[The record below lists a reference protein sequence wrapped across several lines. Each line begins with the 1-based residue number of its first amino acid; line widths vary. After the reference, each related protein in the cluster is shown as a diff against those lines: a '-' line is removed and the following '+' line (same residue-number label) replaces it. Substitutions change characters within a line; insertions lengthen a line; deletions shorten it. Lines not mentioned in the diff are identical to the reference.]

1 MDFRSSRDLRFLA
14 QRRRGVLR
22 QTCQAATTK
31 PRFLPMRGLTP
42 PSIASIQSGHL
53 NCRPRQNHRG
63 RQTSTSIRFV
73 HERSPGTF
81 PAAQRLTC
89 NINRGEVMRV
99 VTRQYSGEPW
109 SNADQFFLSNVLASG
124 MSLAEAA
131 GFLGRTEDEVRK
143 YGALISSAQRRNNR
157 RWATGKRSLRL
168 AKPIDVARTRPR
180 SSRRSTSV

>member
-1 MDFRSSRDLRFLA
+1 MRLSADQRDDLSCALEELYLPLRGYLQYRNQA
-14 QRRRGVLR
+14 HTRRCG
-22 QTCQAATTK
+22 
-31 PRFLPMRGLTP
+31 GD
-42 PSIASIQSGHL
+42 
-53 NCRPRQNHRG
+53 
-63 RQTSTSIRFV
+63 
-73 HERSPGTF
+73 
-81 PAAQRLTC
+81 
-89 NINRGEVMRV
+89 VMLV
-99 VTRQYSGEPW
+99 VTRQYSGEAW

-143 YGALISSAQRRNNR
+143 YGALMSAAQRRNNR

>member
-1 MDFRSSRDLRFLA
+1 MSGLPDAYRRSRSQRISGRNCLGGSNYRRAGAAKYDLFSMISSRKASNVGEARLSCALREL
-14 QRRRGVLR
+14 
-22 QTCQAATTK
+22 
-31 PRFLPMRGLTP
+31 FLPL
-42 PSIASIQSGHL
+42 SV
-53 NCRPRQNHRG
+53 CRAI
-63 RQTSTSIRFV
+63 S
-73 HERSPGTF
+73 
-81 PAAQRLTC
+81 
-89 NINRGEVMRV
+89 NRGEVMRV

-157 RWATGKRSLRL
+157 RWATRKRRSRL

>member
-1 MDFRSSRDLRFLA
+1 MRLNANQRDDLSCALEELYLPLKGYLNILI
-14 QRRRGVLR
+14 RRTHAVAGVD
-22 QTCQAATTK
+22 
-31 PRFLPMRGLTP
+31 
-42 PSIASIQSGHL
+42 
-53 NCRPRQNHRG
+53 
-63 RQTSTSIRFV
+63 
-73 HERSPGTF
+73 
-81 PAAQRLTC
+81 
-89 NINRGEVMRV
+89 VMLV
-99 VTRQYSGEPW
+99 VTRQYSGEAW

-157 RWATGKRSLRL
+157 RWATRKRRSRL